1 MYSWGDDM
9 EDWAKPAAYKF
20 DAKTAVARK
29 ADAERS
35 KSEGPR
41 TYTKKGTGPNVQ
53 LTDPKKHISTQTKT
67 PLIVAVDVTGSMQT
81 WPAEIFDRL
90 PLLYQTLSQYKP
102 ELEISFA
109 AIGDT
114 KSDRWPLQVTKFSKG
129 FDLEEQLKAIYGE
142 GGGGDIPESY
152 GVFASWALNHVEI
165 PKLDERPFMI
175 VFGDAP
181 MHPKIFGGE
190 AKQVLGDDIQD
201 ADSVTTWI
209 NVTRTWNVFFLRRP
223 GGKKGDATDQQW
235 IAALGDQQVVHMEDE
250 GRAVDYAMGLIA
262 RSWGFYGDF
271 QENMRARQDDAKV
284 AALAAQLAK
293 VSPKVVTCPQCG
305 APLRGTA
312 ALKTGARVTCVFCQ
326 SIVQLP

>member
-9 EDWAKPAAYKF
+9 EDWAKPAAYRF
-20 DAKTAVARK
+20 DAKTTEARK
-29 ADAERS
+29 KDAARS
-35 KSEGPR
+35 EAEGPR
-41 TYTKKGTGPNVQ
+41 TYRAKGTGPNVQ
-53 LTDPKKHISTQTKT
+53 LTDPKKRVSTTTKT
-67 PLIVAVDVTGSMQT
+67 PLIIGVDVTGSMQA

-102 ELEISFA
+102 DLEISFA

-129 FDLEEQLKAIYGE
+129 FDLEEQLKAIHGE

-152 GVFASWALNHVEI
+152 GVFASWVLNHVEV
-165 PKLDERPFMI
+165 PTLEERPFLI

-181 MHPKIFGGE
+181 MHAKIRGSE
-190 AKQVLGDDIQD
+190 AKHFLGDDIQD
-201 ADSVTTWI
+201 ADSVTTWM
-209 NVTRTWNVFFLRRP
+209 NVTRTWNTFFLRRP
-223 GGKKGDATDQQW
+223 GGVKGDETDKQW

-262 RSWGFYGDF
+262 RSWGFFGDF
-271 QENMRARQDDAKV
+271 QQNMRARQDDAKV
-284 AALAAQLAK
+284 AALADQLSKLA
-293 VSPKVVTCPQCG
+293 PKVVTCPQCG
-305 APLRGTA
+305 APLRGIG